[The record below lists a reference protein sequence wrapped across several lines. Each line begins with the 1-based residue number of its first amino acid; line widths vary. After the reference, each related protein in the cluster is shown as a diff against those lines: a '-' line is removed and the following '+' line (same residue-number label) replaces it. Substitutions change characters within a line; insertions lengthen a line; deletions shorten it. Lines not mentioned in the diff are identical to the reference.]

1 MRLLV
6 ISDTHRHIG
15 HVIHLLEGEH
25 RFDALIHLGDMVE
38 DAMDLQNIFGL
49 PVYYVPGNCDWG
61 NHYGASEKVL
71 EFMGKRIY
79 ICHGH
84 KSRVKYDNDILRQMI
99 VNEGYDM
106 ALYGHTHTARIDY
119 EGDSILMNPGSISL
133 PRDGQPSFGVIH
145 IDKDGTIHTNI
156 GRIQPRNTI
165 F

>member
-6 ISDTHRHIG
+6 ISDTHRHIER
-15 HVIHLLEGEH
+15 VINLLEGEH

-38 DAMDLQNIFGL
+38 DALDLYELFGL

-61 NHYGASEKVL
+61 SSNGAYDKVL
-71 EFMGKRIY
+71 EVMGKRIY

-84 KSRVKYDNDILRQMI
+84 MSRVKHNDGILRQLI
-99 VNEGYDM
+99 IKEGYDV
-106 ALYGHTHTARIDY
+106 ALYGHTHIARIDY

-145 IDKDGTIHTNI
+145 IEDTGLIHSNI
-156 GRIQPRNTI
+156 VRIQT
-165 F
+165 